1 MENNARVKERV
12 LHKAKPPALV
22 LKGLVPP
29 ILSLHNM
36 SLQTKALSK
45 QPLLQTV
52 RIQSNLKGN
61 PSRVIP
67 PLQREL
73 KN

>member
-22 LKGLVPP
+22 LKRLVPP
-29 ILSLHNM
+29 ILSLHM
-36 SLQTKALSK
+36 SMQTKALSK
-45 QPLLQTV
+45 HPLLQTV